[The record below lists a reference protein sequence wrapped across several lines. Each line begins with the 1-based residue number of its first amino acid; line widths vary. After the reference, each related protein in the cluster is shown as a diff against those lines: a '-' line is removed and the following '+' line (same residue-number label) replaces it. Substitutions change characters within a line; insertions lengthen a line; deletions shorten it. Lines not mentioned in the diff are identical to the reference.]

1 MNRTEESFPKSR
13 KSKKEERIGESG
25 SFFSAPSLSFSKN
38 EETSSSSNTPEPIG
52 SSGESTNTSFFTN
65 NFMIILLV
73 ILLVFPAIGMMI
85 MAFLGNTYKEVTET
99 TNPII
104 SNFLKLFGYS
114 AGSVIN
120 TSADVAGDVAKVG
133 VDILEGSVHNVGNLV
148 QGKTGDY
155 PTDKTFFYNN
165 SNQNIDPKF
174 LDSTIEKKVDTAI
187 SKKLGNTVSSGN
199 RYRNPA
205 DVKPDH
211 SSGTIQNPISTG
223 KAGWCLTGEYQNK
236 RGCVSVSE
244 SDQCLSGQIFPSKEM
259 CLNPTMFQTTS

>member
-1 MNRTEESFPKSR
+1 MNRTEESFPNSR
-13 KSKKEERIGESG
+13 KSKKEKSVEESESG
-25 SFFSAPSLSFSKN
+25 SIFSSL
-38 EETSSSSNTPEPIG
+38 SSSSPSPSPSLDSNETMNT
-52 SSGESTNTSFFTN
+52 STNPSFFGN

-73 ILLVFPAIGMMI
+73 ILLIFPAIGMMI
-85 MAFLGNTYKEVTET
+85 MAFLGNTYKEITET

-120 TSADVAGDVAKVG
+120 TSADVAGDAAKIG
-133 VDILEGSVHNVGNLV
+133 IDILEGSVHNVGNLV

-155 PTDKTFFYNN
+155 PTDKTFFNN
-165 SNQNIDPKF
+165 NNTQLDPKF

-199 RYRNPA
+199 RYKNPA
-205 DVKPDH
+205 DVKPDN
-211 SSGTIQNPISTG
+211 SSGTIQNSISSG

-259 CLNPTMFQTTS
+259 CLNPTLTP

>member
-1 MNRTEESFPKSR
+1 MNRTEESFPSSR
-13 KSKKEERIGESG
+13 KSKKEKLVEG
-25 SFFSAPSLSFSKN
+25 SIFSSPSP
-38 EETSSSSNTPEPIG
+38 SSDYTE
-52 SSGESTNTSFFTN
+52 ESTNASTDSSTNVSFFGNN
-65 NFMIILLV
+65 NFVIILLV

-85 MAFLGNTYKEVTET
+85 MSFLGNTYKEITEK
-99 TNPII
+99 TNPVI

-114 AGSVIN
+114 AGTVIN

-155 PTDKTFFYNN
+155 PTDKTFFNNNNN
-165 SNQNIDPKF
+165 SNNMDPKT

-187 SKKLGNTVSSGN
+187 SKKLGNTVANSN
-199 RYRNPA
+199 RYKNPA
-205 DVKPDH
+205 DVSPDH
-211 SSGTIQNPISTG
+211 SSGTIQNPISSG

-236 RGCVSVSE
+236 RGCLSVSE

-259 CLNPTMFQTTS
+259 CLNPTLTP

>member
-13 KSKKEERIGESG
+13 KSKKEELVEG
-25 SFFSAPSLSFSKN
+25 SLF
-38 EETSSSSNTPEPIG
+38 SSNSPSASPSASPYSKQSMGNTENIG
-52 SSGESTNTSFFTN
+52 SSGESINYFFSGN
-65 NFMIILLV
+65 NFVIIILV
-73 ILLVFPAIGMMI
+73 ILLIFPAIGMMI
-85 MAFLGNTYKEVTET
+85 MTFLGNTYKEITET

-114 AGSVIN
+114 AGTVIN
-120 TSADVAGDVAKVG
+120 TSADVAGDAAKIG
-133 VDILEGSVHNVGNLV
+133 VDILEGSIHNVGNLV

-155 PTDKTFFYNN
+155 PTDKTYFNNEN
-165 SNQNIDPKF
+165 SNS

-187 SKKLGNTVSSGN
+187 NKKLGNTVASGS

-205 DVKPDH
+205 DVSPDN
-211 SSGTIQNPISTG
+211 SSGAIQNPISSG

-259 CLNPTMFQTTS
+259 CLNPTLTP